1 MAVGSWGQTAN
12 GKRLSMVHG
21 DKQQTANCRRQ
32 LLREKARMEE
42 KKWPFEDLRVWQES
56 MNWVEE
62 IYLKSQNFPAQEQ
75 YGLNRQLRR
84 AALSV
89 PLNISEG
96 RGRHHKKEYIQF
108 LYTARGSLYE
118 VITCLKLAV
127 RLKFIKKEKIDELQ
141 GQSNQIHRQLNAL
154 IKSLR

>member
-1 MAVGSWGQTAN
+1 
-12 GKRLSMVHG
+12 
-21 DKQQTANCRRQ
+21 
-32 LLREKARMEE
+32 MEE